1 MKKSILLCLFFMSFL
16 SNLHSQTSVAH
27 QWTEEILFCIRNSF
41 ARPPIH
47 ARNLFHLSV
56 VMHDAFSAYKVGS
69 KTVLLDNEWHGFYT
83 PFYGVEIPSTPGGIE
98 EAQEEAISY
107 GAYRFLRWRFQNAPG
122 VAAIY
127 IALDA
132 RMALLGY
139 DISITSVDY
148 VNDGPAALGNYIAQQ
163 IIAFGLQDGS
173 NEAANFASQYYT
185 DGNPFLFPAQ
195 PGNPNMVDPNRFQ
208 RLSIENAIDQ
218 AGNPING
225 TPPHLA
231 PEWGNVLPFA
241 LKDEDSEIIV
251 RDGDEY
257 KVYHNPG
264 APVYLDTNIQTGIED
279 FFKWN
284 FLLVSVWQSHLD
296 TTDNVMWD
304 ISPASGGNIPFE
316 NLPDTWSDYL
326 TFYDFFNGGD
336 PGVGYNVNP
345 ITGLPYEP
353 QIVRRG
359 DYARVLAE
367 FWADG
372 LDSETPP
379 GHWFNIYNEISQ
391 HPLYVNQWKGEGP
404 ILSDLEY
411 DIDAYFLLGGAMHD
425 AAIGAWGVKGAYDYV
440 RPISAIRY
448 MGDRGQSSDPLL
460 PNYHPAGMPL
470 IPGYVELV
478 MPGDTLVGDNNEH
491 LHKIKLYTWRGHD
504 YIEDEDIDM
513 AGVGW
518 ILAENWWP
526 YQRPSFVTP
535 PFAGYVSGHSTY
547 SRAAAAVMDYMTGT
561 PYFPGGMSNF
571 EAEQNE
577 FLEFEQ
583 GPSQTITLQ
592 WATYYDASDQCS
604 LSRIWGGIHPP
615 MDDIA
620 GRKIGQ
626 RIGDDAGD
634 FADSLLTMEIPF
646 VVNVDINTGL
656 INVSQIGSQMQI
668 NITYNSNM
676 NTSVNPVVL
685 FPGFVN
691 ANSLFTVQSQ
701 SWLSATEF
709 QIIYNVED
717 FEIEQGSVAISM
729 YNAESASN
737 IKQNPFLLLNELYVD
752 TKAPILSSYEASTSV
767 LNSQSTAVCV
777 TMTFDEPCEVSFIP
791 FIEWTGAAGIEAA
804 LTLDAANSSWT
815 TSNVYN
821 ACFNF
826 DGQLPLDPGFL
837 TFEVTNV
844 YDMADNVIDETL
856 VQDVLF
862 LDVDQPSISLVAN
875 QPLLNISNIG
885 NNAITLTI
893 TSNKPMSTDN
903 LPIINI
909 TENSVSVAELTVN
922 TLLSSWVDDFTCNM
936 VYNLGSNPIAYANL
950 DIEIQSIMDVSGNL
964 PLLNSFEDVFIL
976 DTERPESE
984 LLISNYEMINDA
996 TVAGADFHIE
1006 VTFSEDMNQVSF
1018 TPLVAIKDENGI
1030 SIAGVSYNV
1039 FQSLWI
1045 APNIFRARFNVTDL
1059 NYEMEN
1065 LQVEVSLARDISNNP
1080 MLLSAASASF
1090 ALDTRNPEMI
1100 AFDISETVLNQNST
1114 TVVITSTFD
1123 EMMIAANVPN
1133 FVAVTSE
1140 GDLPMFT
1147 PILEEGEWLD
1157 EYTYSGKYLINHIY
1171 FAGNAG
1177 MRVITATDLASN
1189 PVKDTVVEDILTIDF
1204 LYLGLNQ
1211 QVANSIV
1218 AYPNPVTSG
1227 GVLNFRTNESNEVI
1241 NEIELY
1247 DLLGNLVNT
1256 ITTDEG
1262 NPELVSIK
1270 VPELSSGTY
1279 IIRIKSDFAEYTLR
1293 INIIN

>member
-1 MKKSILLCLFFMSFL
+1 MKKFLLLSLFFIAFL
-16 SNLHSQTSVAH
+16 SNLRSQTSVAH
-27 QWTEEILFCIRNSF
+27 QWSEELLFCIRNDF

-47 ARNLFHLSV
+47 ARNLHHLSV

-83 PFYGVEIPSTPGGIE
+83 PFYGVEIPATPSAIQ

-107 GAYRFLRWRFQNAPG
+107 GAYRLLLWRFQNAPG

-163 IIAFGLQDGS
+163 MIAYGLQDGS
-173 NEAANFASQYYT
+173 NESANFASQYYT

-208 RLSIENAIDQ
+208 RLSIIGAVDQ

-231 PEWGNVLPFA
+231 PEWGNVLPFS

-251 RDGDEY
+251 RDGDDY

-264 APVYLDTNIQTGIED
+264 APVYIDTNIQTGLED

-336 PGVGYNVNP
+336 PGVGYNLNP

-411 DIDAYFLLGGAMHD
+411 DTDAYFLLGGALHD

-440 RPISAIRY
+440 RPVSAIRF

-478 MPGDTLVGDNNEH
+478 MPGDTLVGENNEN

-547 SRAAAAVMDYMTGT
+547 SRAAAKIMDHMTGS

-571 EAEQNE
+571 VAEQND

-583 GPSQTITLQ
+583 GPSQTVVLQ

-615 MDDIA
+615 IDDIP

-626 RIGDDAGD
+626 QVGTDAGE
-634 FADSLLTMEIPF
+634 FVDSLLTLDIPV
-646 VVNVDINTGL
+646 VVNVALNTGL
-656 INVSQIGSQMQI
+656 INVSQIGAQLEVT
-668 NITYNSNM
+668 ITYSDNM
-676 NTSVNPVVL
+676 NTVINPTVL
-685 FPGFVN
+685 FPGFV
-691 ANSLFTVQSQ
+691 ASGDLFTIFSQ
-701 SWLSATEF
+701 TWLSATEF
-709 QIIYNVED
+709 QIVYNVED
-717 FEIEQGSVAISM
+717 FEIEQGNVAISM
-729 YNAESASN
+729 FNAESASN
-737 IKQNPFLLLNELYVD
+737 VKQNPYLLLNELYID
-752 TKAPILSSYEASTSV
+752 TKAPILSSYETSISV
-767 LNSQSTAVCV
+767 LNSESNAVCV
-777 TMTFDEPCEVSFIP
+777 TLTFDEPCEASFIP
-791 FIEWTGAAGIEAA
+791 ALEWTGVVGIESA
-804 LTLDAANSSWT
+804 LTSNAANSMWISE
-815 TSNVYN
+815 NVYLS
-821 ACFNF
+821 CFDF
-826 DGQLPLDPGFL
+826 DNQLPLNTGFL
-837 TFEVTNV
+837 SFEITNV
-844 YDMADNVIDETL
+844 YDLADNVIDETEL
-856 VQDVLF
+856 ADAVF
-862 LDVDQPSISLVAN
+862 LDVDQPTLSIVAN

-885 NNAITLTI
+885 NNAISFTVTSTKTMSSTSLPTI
-893 TSNKPMSTDN
+893 NFS
-903 LPIINI
+903 
-909 TENSVSVAELTVN
+909 ENSSAIAELNVN
-922 TLLSSWVDDFTCNM
+922 TFLSSWVDEFTCNM
-936 VYNLGSNPIAYANL
+936 VYNLGTTPVTYSLVDLNITNIF
-950 DIEIQSIMDVSGNL
+950 DISGNV
-964 PLLNSFEDVFIL
+964 PVVNSFDNVFVL

-984 LLISNYEMINDA
+984 LLISNYEIINDA
-996 TVAGADFHIE
+996 AVAGSNFHIE
-1006 VTFSEDMNQVSF
+1006 VTFSEEMNQVSF
-1018 TPLVAIKDENGI
+1018 TPLVTIKDQNGI
-1030 SIAGVSYNV
+1030 SLPGVSYNV
-1039 FQSLWI
+1039 FQSIWT
-1045 APNIFRARFNVTDL
+1045 APNVFRARFNITDM
-1059 NYEMEN
+1059 NYEMED
-1065 LQVEVSLARDISNNP
+1065 LVVEVSLARDISNNA
-1080 MLLSAASASF
+1080 MLLATINSPF
-1090 ALDTRNPEMI
+1090 ALDTRNPQMV
-1100 AFDISETVLNQNST
+1100 AFDISETELNQNST
-1114 TVVITSTFD
+1114 TVVITSTYD
-1123 EMMIAANVPN
+1123 EPMLIENIPN
-1133 FVAVTSE
+1133 FLAVTSQ

-1157 EYTYSGKYLINHIY
+1157 EFTYSGKYLVNHIY
-1171 FAGNAG
+1171 YVGTAG
-1177 MRVITATDLASN
+1177 MKVIVGTDMATN
-1189 PVKDTVVEDILTIDF
+1189 PIQDTTIQDVLNVDF
-1204 LYLGLNQ
+1204 LYLGITGQ
-1211 QVANSIV
+1211 QEIKFLV
-1218 AYPNPVTSG
+1218 YPNPVSSG
-1227 GVLNFRTNESNEVI
+1227 DLLHIRTPQSDVVVNEVQ
-1241 NEIELY
+1241 LF
-1247 DLLGNLVNT
+1247 DLLGNLVFAFTPSEYN
-1256 ITTDEG
+1256 D
-1262 NPELVSIK
+1262 SI
-1270 VPELSSGTY
+1270 LSFNMPDLASGTY
-1279 IIRIKSDFAEYTLR
+1279 MLRIRSVHTDSIIRI
-1293 INIIN
+1293 NITN

>member
-1 MKKSILLCLFFMSFL
+1 MKKTLLLCLFFIAFL
-16 SNLHSQTSVAH
+16 SNLSSQTSVAH

-83 PFYGVEIPSTPGGIE
+83 PFYGVEIPSTPSGIQ

-107 GAYRFLRWRFQNAPG
+107 GAYRFLRWRFQSAPG

-127 IALDA
+127 VALDA

-231 PEWGNVLPFA
+231 PEWGNVLPFS

-264 APVYLDTNIQTGIED
+264 APVYIDTNIQTGLED

-336 PGVGYNVNP
+336 PGEGYDLNP

-448 MGDRGQSSDPLL
+448 MGDRGQSSNPLL

-504 YIEDEDIDM
+504 YIDDEDTDM

-634 FADSLLTMEIPF
+634 FVDSLLTMEIPI
-646 VVNVDINTGL
+646 VVNADINTGL

-691 ANSLFTVQSQ
+691 SNSLFTVQSQ
-701 SWLSATEF
+701 SWLSPTEF
-709 QIIYNVED
+709 QIVYDVED
-717 FEIEQGSVAISM
+717 FEIEQGFVPISI
-729 YNAESASN
+729 YNAESVDGV
-737 IKQNPFLLLNELYVD
+737 KQNPYLLLNQLFVD
-752 TKAPILSSYEASTSV
+752 TKAPVLTAQETSV
-767 LNSQSTAVCV
+767 AVLNAQTNALCV
-777 TMTFDEPCEVSFIP
+777 TLTFDETCDLSFEP
-791 FIEWTGAAGIEAA
+791 SLEWSGVADIASA
-804 LTLDAANSSWT
+804 LVVNPGNSSWL
-815 TSNVYN
+815 SNNVYLS
-821 ACFNF
+821 CFDF
-826 DGQLPLDPGFL
+826 DSQLGLDPGFL
-837 TFEVTNV
+837 TYEVTNV
-844 YDMADNVIDETL
+844 YDVSDNVINETEIADA
-856 VQDVLF
+856 VY
-862 LDVDQPSISLVAN
+862 LDVDQPTITVVSG
-875 QPLLNISNIG
+875 QPLLNLSNVG

-893 TSNKPMSTDN
+893 TSSKPMSTTS
-903 LPIINI
+903 LPTINF
-909 TENSVSVAELTVN
+909 TENASPINELSVN
-922 TLLSSWVDDFTCNM
+922 TFLSTWVDDFTCTM
-936 VYNLGSNPIAYANL
+936 VYDLGSNPVSYSFVDL
-950 DIEIQSIMDVSGNL
+950 EISNISDVSGNV
-964 PLLNSFEDVFIL
+964 PTSNVFADVFAL

-984 LLISNYEMINDA
+984 LLISNYEMISDA
-996 TVAGADFHIE
+996 AVEGANFHIE

-1018 TPLVAIKDENGI
+1018 TPLVTIKDENGI
-1030 SIAGVSYNV
+1030 SLAGVSYNV

-1045 APNIFRARFNVTDL
+1045 APNIFRARFNVADL

-1065 LQVEVSLARDISNNP
+1065 LQVEVSLARDVSNNP
-1080 MLLSAASASF
+1080 MLLSAAVAPFS
-1090 ALDTRNPEMI
+1090 LDTRNPEMI
-1100 AFDISETVLNQNST
+1100 AFDISETNLNQNST
-1114 TVVITSTFD
+1114 TVVITTTFD
-1123 EMMIAANVPN
+1123 EPMLADNVPN
-1133 FVAVTSE
+1133 FLAITSE
-1140 GDLPMFT
+1140 GELPIFT
-1147 PILEEGEWLD
+1147 PILSEGEWLD
-1157 EYTYSGKYLINHIY
+1157 EFTYSGNYLINPIY
-1171 FAGNAG
+1171 YIGTAS
-1177 MRVITATDLASN
+1177 MKVIVATDMATN
-1189 PVKDTVVEDILTIDF
+1189 PVKDTVIQDNLSLDF
-1204 LYLGLNQ
+1204 LYLSLINEALNAV
-1211 QVANSIV
+1211 QV
-1218 AYPNPVTSG
+1218 YPNPVSSNGMLTIKSDDSN
-1227 GVLNFRTNESNEVI
+1227 LNI
-1241 NEIELY
+1241 NQIELY
-1247 DLLGNLVNT
+1247 DLLGNLVYQLSP
-1256 ITTDEG
+1256 TDE
-1262 NPELVSIK
+1262 NNHVISMLLPNLA
-1270 VPELSSGTY
+1270 SGTY
-1279 IIRIKSDFAEYTLR
+1279 ILRIKSDASEAIFKL
-1293 INIIN
+1293 NISN